1 MLHGRQGTRHAALG
15 GAAADVEALTRI
27 AGTNNNNGTN
37 NGAGNGNNGDASN
50 GSNSKDGALLPGCDA
65 AQSAR
70 VRALAGRALG
80 LAVQLGRGDVVRA
93 LVARAGAPVSPGAL
107 EARRTHE
114 NTKLYFFHEIFRIFH
129 VLLSAKKCCLCFQN
143 ILILFSK

>member
-1 MLHGRQGTRHAALG
+1 MPYGPATHRQGTRHAALG

-107 EARRTHE
+107 EARTNERTKTQTLLFYLLLSCCGPRTH
-114 NTKLYFFHEIFRIFH
+114 T
-129 VLLSAKKCCLCFQN
+129 
-143 ILILFSK
+143 